1 MSYYKKFRKLAFLI
15 EPERAHQLAISSIK
29 LGMKQ
34 PPIEDSATF
43 SQTIFNREFKNPI
56 GLAAGFDKNGEVPN
70 EILSSGFGFTEVGTV
85 TPKPQEGNPKPRVFR
100 LEEDNAVI
108 NRLGFNND
116 GMDVIYR
123 RLNNLKKKG
132 IIGINVGANKDSKD
146 KINDYVIG
154 IDKFAKIA
162 DYLTINI
169 SSPNTLGLRDLQ
181 KGENF
186 NLLLNTISEMKKNG
200 LNTPILIK
208 LAPELSNDDL
218 KKIVSVSIAHNID
231 GLIISNTTISRDSL
245 KSQKHTSE
253 EGGLS
258 GKPLMKKST
267 AMIKEVYK
275 LSGGQLP
282 IIGVGGIFSG
292 QDIIE
297 KMINGASLIQLYT
310 AMIYEGPSLINNL
323 KRELHSEI
331 NRLGVRSITEII
343 GTNVD

>member
-15 EPERAHQLAISSIK
+15 EPEKAHQLAISSIK

-34 PPIEDSATF
+34 PPIEDSETF

-56 GLAAGFDKNGEVPN
+56 GLAAGFDKNCEVPN
-70 EILSSGFGFTEVGTV
+70 QILSSGFGFTEVGTV

-123 RLNNLKKKG
+123 RLNNLQKKG
-132 IIGINVGANKDSKD
+132 IIGINIGANKDSKD

-154 IDKFAKIA
+154 INKFAKIA

-169 SSPNTLGLRDLQ
+169 SSPNTAGLRDLQ
-181 KGENF
+181 RGENF
-186 NLLLNTISEMKKNG
+186 NLLLKTISEIKKNG

-218 KKIVSVSIAHNID
+218 KKIVSGSLAHNID

-245 KSQKHTSE
+245 KSLKHSSE

-267 AMIKEVYK
+267 MMIKKAYK
-275 LSGGQLP
+275 LSDGVLP

-310 AMIYEGPSLINNL
+310 AMIYEGPALINNL
-323 KRELHSEI
+323 KRELQSEI
-331 NRLGVRSITEII
+331 KRLGVRSITEII
-343 GTNVD
+343 GSNVD

>member
-15 EPERAHQLAISSIK
+15 EPEKAHQLAISSIK

-34 PPIEDSATF
+34 PPIEDSETF

-116 GMDVIYR
+116 GMDIIYR
-123 RLNNLKKKG
+123 RLNNLQKKG

-169 SSPNTLGLRDLQ
+169 SSPNTVGLRDLQ

-186 NLLLNTISEMKKNG
+186 NLLLKTISEMKKNG

-218 KKIVSVSIAHNID
+218 KKIVSGSIAHNID

-245 KSQKHTSE
+245 KSQKHSSE

-267 AMIKEVYK
+267 MMIKEAYK
-275 LSGGQLP
+275 LSDGRLP
-282 IIGVGGIFSG
+282 LIGVGGVFTG

-323 KRELHSEI
+323 KRELQSEI
-331 NRLGVRSITEII
+331 KGLGVKSVTEII
-343 GTNVD
+343 GTNVN

>member
-15 EPERAHQLAISSIK
+15 EPEKAHQLAISSIK

-34 PPIEDSATF
+34 PPIEDSETF
-43 SQTIFNREFKNPI
+43 SQTIFNKEFKNPI
-56 GLAAGFDKNGEVPN
+56 GLAAGFDKNCEVPN

-116 GMDVIYR
+116 GMDIIYR
-123 RLNNLKKKG
+123 RLNNLQKKG

-186 NLLLNTISEMKKNG
+186 NLLLKTISEMKKNG

-218 KKIVSVSIAHNID
+218 KKIVSGSIAHNID

-245 KSQKHTSE
+245 KSQKHSSE

-267 AMIKEVYK
+267 MMIKEAYK
-275 LSGGQLP
+275 LSDGRLP
-282 IIGVGGIFSG
+282 LIGVGGIFSG

-310 AMIYEGPSLINNL
+310 ALIYEGPSLINNL
-323 KRELHSEI
+323 KRELQNEI
-331 NRLGVRSITEII
+331 KRLGIKSVTEII
-343 GTNVD
+343 GTNVN

>member
-43 SQTIFNREFKNPI
+43 SQTIFNRKFKNPI
-56 GLAAGFDKNGEVPN
+56 GLAAGFDKNGEVSN

-85 TPKPQEGNPKPRVFR
+85 TPKPQKGNPKPRVFR

-116 GMDVIYR
+116 GMDVVYR
-123 RLNNLKKKG
+123 RLDNLQKKG
-132 IIGINVGANKDSKD
+132 IIGINVGANKDSRD
-146 KINDYVIG
+146 KINDYVIC

-186 NLLLNTISEMKKNG
+186 NLLLKTISEMKKNG

-218 KKIVSVSIAHNID
+218 KKIVSGSIAHNID
-231 GLIISNTTISRDSL
+231 GLIISNTTISRDLL

-310 AMIYEGPSLINNL
+310 AMIYEGPPLINNL
-323 KRELHSEI
+323 KRELHNEI

>member
-15 EPERAHQLAISSIK
+15 EPEKAHQLAISSIK

-34 PPIEDSATF
+34 PPIEDSETF
-43 SQTIFNREFKNPI
+43 SQTIFNREFKNPV
-56 GLAAGFDKNGEVPN
+56 GLAAGFDKNCEVPN
-70 EILSSGFGFTEVGTV
+70 QILSSGFGFTEVGTV

-123 RLNNLKKKG
+123 RLNNLQKKG
-132 IIGINVGANKDSKD
+132 IIGINIGANKDSKD

-154 IDKFAKIA
+154 INKFAKIA

-169 SSPNTLGLRDLQ
+169 SSPNTAGLRDLQ
-181 KGENF
+181 RGENF
-186 NLLLNTISEMKKNG
+186 NLLLKTISEIKKNG

-218 KKIVSVSIAHNID
+218 KKIVSGSLAHNID

-245 KSQKHTSE
+245 KSLKHSSE

-267 AMIKEVYK
+267 MMIKKAYK
-275 LSGGQLP
+275 LSDGVLP

-310 AMIYEGPSLINNL
+310 AMIYEGPALINNL
-323 KRELHSEI
+323 KRELQSEI
-331 NRLGVRSITEII
+331 KRLGVRSITEII
-343 GTNVD
+343 GSNVD